1 MQTDR
6 QDPLKEQIPYV
17 ELKPERPT
25 SFHIRPLRRMVDPV
39 ALKEGPHRHN
49 FQELLWV
56 KGGSGR
62 HKIDNT
68 ILEIQPRTFY
78 LIAQGQVH
86 YFTQGIEL
94 EGYLIRFTD
103 DFLLDNTNQSDWNYR
118 VTLFSHFAIHQSLT
132 IEREEIVL
140 FEQVMERMW
149 QEHQSKAFGR
159 TQLLGHLLH
168 ILLIQLERTRRK
180 TLQQQKPLT
189 EHAHIYQAFVSLLE
203 QDYKQQHQVSHYAN
217 ALHVTPRQL
226 SHIVRPFSGKTAKQL
241 IQERLILEAKRYLQY
256 TNASVK
262 EIAYTLGYNDPSYFS
277 KVFKQIAGV
286 APHAYKGD
294 QVTR

>member
-1 MQTDR
+1 MQIDK
-6 QDPLKEQIPYV
+6 QNPLKPHIPYV

-25 SFHIRPLRRMVDPV
+25 SFHIRPLRRTVDPI

-56 KGGSGR
+56 KTGSGW
-62 HKIDNT
+62 HKIDHT
-68 ILEIQPRTFY
+68 VLEIKPRTFY

-86 YFTQGIEL
+86 YFIKGIEL

-103 DFLLDNTNQSDWNYR
+103 DFLLDNSNDSDWNYR

-132 IEREEIVL
+132 IEKEEIAL
-140 FEQVMERMW
+140 FEQVVERMW
-149 QEHQSKAFGR
+149 QEHQTTAFGQ
-159 TQLLGHLLH
+159 TDVLGHLLN

-180 TLQQQKPLT
+180 TVQQQKPLT
-189 EHAHIYQAFVSLLE
+189 EHAHIYQAFITLLE

-217 ALHVTPRQL
+217 TLHVSPRQL
-226 SHIVRPFSGKTAKQL
+226 SDIVRRFSGKTGKQL
-241 IQERLILEAKRYLQY
+241 IQERLMLEAKRYLQH

-277 KVFKQIAGV
+277 KVFKQIAGI
-286 APHAYKGD
+286 APHAYKGN
-294 QVTR
+294 TEA